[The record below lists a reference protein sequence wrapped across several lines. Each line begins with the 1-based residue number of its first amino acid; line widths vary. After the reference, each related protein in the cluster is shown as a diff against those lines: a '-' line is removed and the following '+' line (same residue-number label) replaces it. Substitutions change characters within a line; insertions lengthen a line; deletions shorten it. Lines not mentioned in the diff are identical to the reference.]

1 MAVINVSVA
10 KDQLSHLVNLVEA
23 GEVIP
28 LARNGKT
35 VAAIVPLDVVSD
47 ERLAVAILK
56 DAEAV
61 PSSSDVRD
69 RWREVITRLKARS
82 VVVWATVRTVTKLVS
97 VEDQRVTLGF
107 SSPATLKSFTDA
119 GAPAVVAAAISD
131 TLGGTWTVESI
142 LSS

>member
-1 MAVINVSVA
+1 MAVITVSVA

-61 PSSSDVRD
+61 PGSSDVRD

-82 VVVWATVRTVTKLVS
+82 FVVWANVRTNTKLVS
-97 VEDQRVTLGF
+97 VDGQRVTLGF
-107 SSPATLKSFTDA
+107 SNAVMLSSFTDS
-119 GAPAVVAAAISD
+119 GYPAVVAAAISD
-131 TLGGTWTVESI
+131 TLGGTWTVEGI